1 MSLTKR
7 LPLKKTVF
15 GFGSSGY
22 RFFNGGFI
30 IRNNYVFLEF
40 TQTQAN
46 TCSSSRQ
53 SAIHQ
58 DVHTSQSSR
67 QSAIHQDVHTSQ
79 SCVPHKVRVLSAAAV
94 KAACGVWCDY
104 RFSLPNSAFFLAFA
118 AAAPRSSARCH
129 FYQQLREV
137 RMRTRPLQTLGLY
150 AGAPL
155 SVRVKSIP
163 LL

>member
-1 MSLTKR
+1 MFSMSLTKR

-79 SCVPHKVRVLSAAAV
+79 SSRPVSSPHPTSSQVPTTSLDHAHTEGFPHPTLVPPSPTLSV
-94 KAACGVWCDY
+94 Y
-104 RFSLPNSAFFLAFA
+104 
-118 AAAPRSSARCH
+118 PRCIYVCSAR
-129 FYQQLREV
+129 R
-137 RMRTRPLQTLGLY
+137 R
-150 AGAPL
+150 
-155 SVRVKSIP
+155 
-163 LL
+163 